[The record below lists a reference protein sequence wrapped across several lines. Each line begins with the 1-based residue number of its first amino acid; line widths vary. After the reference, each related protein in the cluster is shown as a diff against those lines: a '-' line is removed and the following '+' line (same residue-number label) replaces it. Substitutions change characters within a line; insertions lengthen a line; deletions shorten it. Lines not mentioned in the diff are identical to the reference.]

1 MKKEIKKEVMDMV
14 FLLDKSGSMSGIEK
28 DTIGGYNSYLKNNK
42 DKNIKVTTI
51 LFNNQYTIYNER
63 KDISKVK
70 DLTEKEYQVGGT
82 TALLDA
88 LGTSINYMEEQKAKK
103 VMFIITTDGLENSSK
118 EFTKEK
124 IKEMIET
131 HKDWE
136 FVYIGADIDSYKE
149 GGNIGIKRTNIAN
162 YTKDKKGIS
171 NMFKS
176 VNTISNMYMCEEYI
190 DENWKKDLEKH
201 N

>member
-1 MKKEIKKEVMDMV
+1 MQKEIKKEVMDMV

-63 KDISKVK
+63 KNISKVK

-149 GGNIGIKRTNIAN
+149 GGNIGIKRKNIAN